1 MRIQG
6 QKNTWALDKSC
17 PTDNCLKRT
26 ENYQQ
31 MQQQHQ
37 YLQPQPYQ
45 PQQLA
50 QIQQQNPASDHRAQM
65 LRKPVMSDADLL
77 RYLRTEDEGL
87 QKIEPNTHHKYGKP
101 DDCVLVFQTLESAQE
116 AAQVLFERDPNM
128 FSKLG
133 SNPPQPKDVSH
144 YFKTQGQGGQMILT
158 REQVNAIKEHV
169 SLLQDSSHA
178 PRR

>member
-1 MRIQG
+1 
-6 QKNTWALDKSC
+6 
-17 PTDNCLKRT
+17 
-26 ENYQQ
+26 
-31 MQQQHQ
+31 
-37 YLQPQPYQ
+37 
-45 PQQLA
+45 
-50 QIQQQNPASDHRAQM
+50 M

-87 QKIEPNTHHKYGKP
+87 QKIEPNTHPRYGKP

-116 AAQVLFERDPNM
+116 AAQTLFEMDPNM

-144 YFKTQGQGGQMILT
+144 YFRTQGQGGQMILT
-158 REQVNAIKEHV
+158 REQVNALKEYAD
-169 SLLQDSSHA
+169 SLPQNSSHA